1 MLAGVGLALDRHGR
15 MGVIG
20 MVATGL
26 PMVMVVVMVMGMG
39 MTVPVPGLIGPAG
52 GVLGRRHRIVA
63 GQG

>member
-20 MVATGL
+20 MVATRL
-26 PMVMVVVMVMGMG
+26 PMVMVMG
-39 MTVPVPGLIGPAG
+39 MTVPMPGLIGPAG

>member
-20 MVATGL
+20 MVATRL
-26 PMVMVVVMVMGMG
+26 PMVMVMVMVM
-39 MTVPVPGLIGPAG
+39 TVLVAGLIGPAG

>member
-1 MLAGVGLALDRHGR
+1 VLMLAGVGLALDRHGR

-20 MVATGL
+20 MVATRL
-26 PMVMVVVMVMGMG
+26 PMGMG
-39 MTVPVPGLIGPAG
+39 MTVPGLIGPAG